1 MHDVKP
7 LSKAYLLAFVLLA
20 ALTPV
25 TAQPI
30 VQRAAQRVMQ
40 RAVPARRVLF
50 IGNSYT
56 YFNNLPQML
65 AGLAKAAQPAQALEA
80 EMVTVGG
87 ATLKRL
93 WEQGEALAA
102 IKRGGW
108 SFVVLQEQSTLGV
121 PPMIEGKVQIADPK
135 TFHEYARLFDAEIK
149 KAGARTVFYL
159 TWARQNAP
167 ETQAQ
172 LTAAYTSI
180 AKELNAALVPVGLAW
195 EAALKRHP
203 QLVLHSADKSHPTA
217 AGTYLAACVFY
228 ATLVGRTPAGLPNVV
243 TGTQIETSGQAKGG
257 PPGELARLNA
267 DEAGLLQQIAWE
279 MAQKLRQ

>member
-1 MHDVKP
+1 MRHWKP
-7 LSKAYLLAFVLLA
+7 LSKVCLLVFVLFA
-20 ALTPV
+20 ALVPAGAQQTTPK
-25 TAQPI
+25 
-30 VQRAAQRVMQ
+30 AA
-40 RAVPARRVLF
+40 PARRLLF

-65 AGLAKAAQPAQALEA
+65 TGLAQSAKPAQPFKT

-108 SFVVLQEQSTLGV
+108 SFVVLQEQSTLGSASMV
-121 PPMIEGKVQIADPK
+121 DGKLQIADPK
-135 TFHEYARLFDAEIK
+135 TFYEYARLFDAEIK
-149 KAGARTVFYL
+149 KAGAQTVFYM

-172 LTAAYTSI
+172 LTAAYSAI
-180 AKELNAALVPVGLAW
+180 AKELRATLVPVGLAW
-195 EAALKRHP
+195 EAALKKQP
-203 QLVLHSADKSHPTA
+203 QLALHIADKSHPTA

-228 ATLVGRTPAGLPNVV
+228 ATLSSRTPAGLVNVV
-243 TGTQIETSGQAKGG
+243 TGPLIETTGKAKDA
-257 PPGELARLNA
+257 PPGELVRLSVTEARQ
-267 DEAGLLQQIAWE
+267 LQAIAWE
-279 MAQKLRQ
+279 TVKKSRQ

>member
-1 MHDVKP
+1 MRYLKP
-7 LSKAYLLAFVLLA
+7 LSKLYLLAFTLLA
-20 ALTPV
+20 VLAPV
-25 TAQPI
+25 TTPQ
-30 VQRAAQRVMQ
+30 AAQKT
-40 RAVPARRVLF
+40 VPARRVLF

-65 AGLAKAAQPAQALEA
+65 AGLARSAKPAQPFET

-108 SFVVLQEQSTLGV
+108 AFVVLQEQSTLGNA
-121 PPMIEGKVQIADPK
+121 PMVDGKLQIAEPK

-149 KAGARTVFYL
+149 KAGAQTVFYL

-172 LTAAYTSI
+172 LTAAYSSI
-180 AKELNAALVPVGLAW
+180 AKELKATLVPVGLAW
-195 EAALKRHP
+195 ETALKKQP
-203 QLVLHSADKSHPTA
+203 QLVLHIADKSHPTA

-228 ATLVGRTPAGLPNVV
+228 AALAGRTPAGLVNVV
-243 TGTQIETSGQAKGG
+243 TGPLIETSGQTKEG
-257 PPGELARLNA
+257 PPGELARLSVP
-267 DEAGLLQQIAWE
+267 EAHLLQTIAWE
-279 MAQKLRQ
+279 TVKKFR

>member
-1 MHDVKP
+1 MRYLKP
-7 LSKAYLLAFVLLA
+7 LSKLYLLAFTLLA
-20 ALTPV
+20 VLVPV
-25 TAQPI
+25 TTQ
-30 VQRAAQRVMQ
+30 QAAQK
-40 RAVPARRVLF
+40 AVPVRRVLF

-65 AGLAKAAQPAQALEA
+65 VGLAQAAKPAQPLEA

-93 WEQGEALAA
+93 WEEGQALAA

-108 SFVVLQEQSTLGV
+108 NYVVLQEQSTLGNAPIV
-121 PPMIEGKVQIADPK
+121 DGKPQIADPK

-149 KAGARTVFYL
+149 KAGAQTVFYL

-180 AKELNAALVPVGLAW
+180 AKELNALLVPVGLAW
-195 EAALKRHP
+195 EAALQKRP
-203 QLVLHSADKSHPTA
+203 ELALHIADKSHPTA
-217 AGTYLAACVFY
+217 VGTYLAACVFY
-228 ATLVGRTPAGLPNVV
+228 ATLSGRTPAGLPNAV
-243 TGTQIETSGQAKGG
+243 TGALIETTGKAKEG
-257 PPGELARLNA
+257 PPGELARLNMA
-267 DEAGLLQQIAWE
+267 EASLLQAIAWE
-279 MAQKLRQ
+279 TVKAQRK

>member
-1 MHDVKP
+1 MHRLKPFVKP
-7 LSKAYLLAFVLLA
+7 CVVALVLLT
-20 ALTPV
+20 ALSPV
-25 TAQPI
+25 TAQK
-30 VQRAAQRVMQ
+30 
-40 RAVPARRVLF
+40 AVPARRVLF

-65 AGLAKAAQPAQALEA
+65 AGLANAATPAQPFEA

-108 SFVVLQEQSTLGV
+108 AFVVLQEQSTLGTA
-121 PPMIEGKVQIADPK
+121 PMVDGKVQIADPK

-149 KAGARTVFYL
+149 KAGAQTVFYL

-172 LTAAYTSI
+172 LTAAYTAI
-180 AKELNAALVPVGLAW
+180 AKELKAMLVPVGPAW
-195 EAALKRHP
+195 AAALQKQP
-203 QLVLHSADKSHPTA
+203 QLALHIADKSHPTA

-228 ATLVGRTPAGLPNVV
+228 ATLTGRPATNLPNVV
-243 TGTQIETSGQAKGG
+243 TGTLVDASGKAKEA
-257 PPGELARLNA
+257 PPGELVRLRV
-267 DEAGLLQQIAWE
+267 DEAQLLQQIAWE
-279 MAQKLRQ
+279 TAKGLRK